1 MILNAKHERQG
12 INFVCVVTTRCN
24 LTHWAF
30 KPLCSS
36 QSAVEQAVNITQQ
49 PCGRPRPSHRLS
61 SRRSLGLRLHTEPTF
76 IHEAAAAAATIAIPE
91 QLPPPQQS
99 SITNTHPSVLADRSV
114 HLPKPTVPP
123 GSTEETGD
131 TRSSA
136 VQQEGPTQQKN
147 PPLQRWTPFDEGSS
161 RPAELHAA
169 VQQ

>member
-1 MILNAKHERQG
+1 M
-12 INFVCVVTTRCN
+12 TTTCS

-30 KPLCSS
+30 KPPCSS
-36 QSAVEQAVNITQQ
+36 QSAVEHAVNITQQ
-49 PCGRPRPSHRLS
+49 PSGRPRPSHRLS
-61 SRRSLGLRLHTEPTF
+61 SRRSLGLRLYTEPTF
-76 IHEAAAAAATIAIPE
+76 IHEAAAAAIAIPE

-99 SITNTHPSVLADRSV
+99 SVANTHPSVLADRSI
-114 HLPKPTVPP
+114 HLPKPTAAPD
-123 GSTEETGD
+123 STEETGD

-136 VQQEGPTQQKN
+136 VQQEGHPQQKN

>member
-1 MILNAKHERQG
+1 MLLH
-12 INFVCVVTTRCN
+12 

-36 QSAVEQAVNITQQ
+36 QSAGEQAINITQQ
-49 PCGRPRPSHRLS
+49 PSGQPRPSHRVS

-76 IHEAAAAAATIAIPE
+76 IHEAAATAAIAIPE
-91 QLPPPQQS
+91 QPPPPQQS
-99 SITNTHPSVLADRSV
+99 AVTNAHPSVLADRSV
-114 HLPKPTVPP
+114 HLPKPSAAP

-136 VQQEGPTQQKN
+136 AQQEGRPQQEN